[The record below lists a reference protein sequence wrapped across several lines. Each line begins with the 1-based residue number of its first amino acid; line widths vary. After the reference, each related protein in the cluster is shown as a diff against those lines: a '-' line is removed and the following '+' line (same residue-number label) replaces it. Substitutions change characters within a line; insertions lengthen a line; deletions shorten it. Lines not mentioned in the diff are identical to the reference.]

1 VKKRLTILQIRSE
14 FRDNGPGTQS
24 LEIAREMKRR
34 GHNTIFASSGGVLAE
49 EIKKEFRHI
58 DIPTLAVNK
67 RDLVSTIK
75 NIIKIRKILREE
87 NIDIIHGHNAAAA
100 FTAYLASKTIN
111 RKVAIT
117 HSVRG
122 MEIRKGYQWRNFIYR
137 LYPATFF
144 AVSDFTRQMLI
155 KAGVKENRIIN
166 TYNGVD
172 IGKFDVSKWNKT
184 LSETKLAFQKTLFL
198 SVLWEESITTR
209 GRKFL

>member
-1 VKKRLTILQIRSE
+1 
-14 FRDNGPGTQS
+14 
-24 LEIAREMKRR
+24 MKRR

-67 RDLVSTIK
+67 RDLISTIK

-117 HSVRG
+117 IVSEEWKSGKAISGGTLYTDLSRHFFCRVRF
-122 MEIRKGYQWRNFIYR
+122 YQTN
-137 LYPATFF
+137 A
-144 AVSDFTRQMLI
+144 D
-155 KAGVKENRIIN
+155 
-166 TYNGVD
+166 
-172 IGKFDVSKWNKT
+172 
-184 LSETKLAFQKTLFL
+184 
-198 SVLWEESITTR
+198 
-209 GRKFL
+209 